1 MELLEFGVPNSW
13 RNQMTMQG
21 FIPKQH
27 TVQEFVEVCQRY
39 EPVNKLRDGT
49 ANNHASKSHSKG
61 KNGKKR
67 SSNGKEKP
75 AGKKQEIVNG
85 VRMCPIHNYAH
96 PLQDCKVLM
105 AQAKRMKGMYE
116 AAGPE
121 GRHKIK
127 EQELNAIDTL
137 DKMVEK
143 AVAERLKQAHKKVKF
158 DKKVCDEIHAF
169 EQLDI
174 LDSDDSNTNKQ
185 AGNDL
190 ASTDS
195 E

>member
-1 MELLEFGVPNSW
+1 VGGPATDILLDKDVMELLKFGVPNSW

-39 EPVNKLRDGT
+39 KQVESRNGT
-49 ANNHASKSHSKG
+49 ANSHASKSYSNG

-67 SSNGKEKP
+67 SSNRMEKP

-85 VRMCPIHNYAH
+85 AHMCPIHNYAH

-121 GRHKIK
+121 GR
-127 EQELNAIDTL
+127 T
-137 DKMVEK
+137 
-143 AVAERLKQAHKKVKF
+143 RVK
-158 DKKVCDEIHAF
+158 C
-169 EQLDI
+169 
-174 LDSDDSNTNKQ
+174 N
-185 AGNDL
+185 
-190 ASTDS
+190 
-195 E
+195 

>member
-1 MELLEFGVPNSW
+1 
-13 RNQMTMQG
+13 
-21 FIPKQH
+21 
-27 TVQEFVEVCQRY
+27 
-39 EPVNKLRDGT
+39 
-49 ANNHASKSHSKG
+49 
-61 KNGKKR
+61 
-67 SSNGKEKP
+67 
-75 AGKKQEIVNG
+75 
-85 VRMCPIHNYAH
+85 MCPIHNYAH

-121 GRHKIK
+121 GRCKIK
-127 EQELNAIDTL
+127 EQELNAIEKL

-143 AVAERLKQAHKKVKF
+143 AVAERFKQAHKKVKF
-158 DKKVCDEIHAF
+158 DKKVRDKIHAF

-174 LDSDDSNTNKQ
+174 SDSDDSNTNKQ
-185 AGNDL
+185 AGDDS